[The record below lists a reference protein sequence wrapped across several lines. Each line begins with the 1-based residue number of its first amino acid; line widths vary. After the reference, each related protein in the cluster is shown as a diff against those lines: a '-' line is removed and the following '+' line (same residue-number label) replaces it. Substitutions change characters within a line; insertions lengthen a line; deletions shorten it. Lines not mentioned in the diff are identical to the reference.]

1 MEDSSLCLNSLSK
14 KNFLLFFF
22 FFSFF
27 SDPSGNTSLKCAK
40 KKLKQKKNNQKTKLG
55 QKKLY
60 TLKKPNMAK
69 GNKSSAAKGKQT
81 QIKRLLEWAVSN
93 NCSIPDLYH
102 FAYDER
108 KNGIYCKLSKNTAM
122 NRMKLKISPLKIDE
136 TLILSNKRALTSLER
151 YFDKKSLEELRL
163 STTNSLLK
171 IFLCLYKQS
180 THADDPLM
188 RFMNPYL
195 SILPQDDIHSTLFW
209 EEDELLIIE
218 NTDLFRK
225 TQGILNDLR
234 DEYALIKETLK
245 EVPFSIDDYKW
256 AHYIIL
262 SRAFPSVIVED
273 SDDPKLKL
281 REGMLWPIVDLLNHS
296 NKVRVQWKTVFDGG
310 KKIQYIHE
318 KVDEDDLEADEDED
332 FEIFNNY
339 GESKNTEDL
348 VISYGVAVR
357 DLKEDY
363 LTITSRVANKEYVVV
378 CEKEYG
384 VKFDE
389 YFEDEMNPGHYIVR
403 FKLYPNTFPV
413 YLIKFFAVACR
424 LSSENFISKRSVLE
438 GILHINSTFNMML
451 PNYKKKLVAK
461 KPINQNT
468 IDILKVYQHNSKVTL
483 NSALDIL
490 QQFTNSLIAYKDN
503 SDVVSYKL
511 ELASDKTFQR
521 ILNHHLKCCQYKEL
535 KKNEETLFN
544 VSLLLFIIYCSQKDF
559 SRVDQIDGDEERTVF
574 IKQCFER
581 IYRTHTFTNDDYF
594 DYAPTFTAFIENPC
608 EGLDLKLED
617 FIIADIAVDRLTW
630 EKQTNSEVFFIKQEK
645 YDLN

>member
-1 MEDSSLCLNSLSK
+1 
-14 KNFLLFFF
+14 
-22 FFSFF
+22 
-27 SDPSGNTSLKCAK
+27 
-40 KKLKQKKNNQKTKLG
+40 
-55 QKKLY
+55 
-60 TLKKPNMAK
+60 MAK
-69 GNKSSAAKGKQT
+69 GKNNNAAKGKQT

-102 FAYDER
+102 FAYDEK

-136 TLILSNKRALTSLER
+136 TLILSNKKALSSLER

-171 IFLCLYKQS
+171 IFLCCYKQN
-180 THADDPLM
+180 THTDDSLM
-188 RFMNPYL
+188 RFMNSYL
-195 SILPQDDIHSTLFW
+195 SILPQDDIYSTLFW
-209 EEDELLIIE
+209 EEGELLIIE

-225 TQGILNDLR
+225 TQGIINDLKG
-234 DEYALIKETLK
+234 EYSLIKETLK
-245 EVPFSIDDYKW
+245 NISFSFDDYKW

-273 SDDPKLKL
+273 SDDPTLKLK
-281 REGMLWPIVDLLNHS
+281 EGMLWPIVDLLNHS
-296 NKVRVQWKTVFDGG
+296 NKVSVQWKTVFDGG

-318 KVDEDDLEADEDED
+318 KADEDDLDADEDEE

-339 GESKNTEDL
+339 GETKNTEDL
-348 VISYGVAVR
+348 VISYGFAVK
-357 DLKEDY
+357 DLKEDC
-363 LTITSRVANKEYVVV
+363 LTITSRVANKEYVDM

-384 VKFDE
+384 VKFDA
-389 YFEDEMNPGHYIVR
+389 YFEDEKNPGHYIVR

-413 YLIKFFAVACR
+413 YLVKFFAVACR
-424 LSSENFISKRSVLE
+424 LSSEDFISKRSVLE

-461 KPINQNT
+461 KPINQNI
-468 IDILKVYQHNSKVTL
+468 IDILKIYQHNSKVTL

-503 SDVVSYKL
+503 NDVLSYKL
-511 ELASDKTFQR
+511 ELASDKTFQK
-521 ILNHHLKCCQYKEL
+521 ILNHFLKCCQYKEL
-535 KKNEETLFN
+535 KKNEENLFN
-544 VSLLLFIIYCSQKDF
+544 VSLLLFIIYCSKKDF
-559 SRVDQIDGDEERTVF
+559 SRVDEIDGDEDRTLF
-574 IKQCFER
+574 IKQNFEK
-581 IYRTHTFTNDDYF
+581 IYKNYEFTDEDYL
-594 DYAPTFTAFIENPC
+594 DYAPTFTPFIENPC
-608 EGLDLKLED
+608 EWLDLKLED

-630 EKQTNSEVFFIKQEK
+630 EKQTNGEVFFIKQEK